1 MVQATIM
8 YLLGNNGDQIP
19 YVVAD
24 ASAIA
29 KGDVLELADNMVVTA
44 HGGNVDTP
52 VVGIAAHEKV
62 ANDGNTMISCIT
74 NCVARLTIKA
84 ATGTSLIGTHVS
96 MGNAAG
102 VVDVSSSLDEE
113 KGWSLGYA
121 LETGTAGQT
130 CAVRII
136 K

>member
-1 MVQATIM
+1 MVQAEIM
-8 YLLGNNGDQIP
+8 YLLGNNGDRIP

-62 ANDGNTMISCIT
+62 ANDGQVLISCIT
-74 NCVARLTIKA
+74 NCVAKLQILT

-102 VVDVSSSLDEE
+102 KIDVSLSLDEE

-121 LETGTAGQT
+121 LETGTADQY

>member
-1 MVQATIM
+1 MAQATIM
-8 YLLGNNGDQIP
+8 YLLGNNGDQVP

-62 ANDGNTMISCIT
+62 ANDGNVLISCIT

-84 ATGTSLIGTHVS
+84 ATGVATIGLPLS

-102 VVDVSSSLDEE
+102 VVDVHISLDEE

>member
-1 MVQATIM
+1 MAQATIM
-8 YLLGNNGDQIP
+8 YLLGNNGDQVP

-62 ANDGNTMISCIT
+62 ANDGQVMISCIT
-74 NCVARLTIKA
+74 NCVAKLTILT

-96 MGNAAG
+96 MGATAG
-102 VVDVSSSLDEE
+102 QVDVSLSLDEE
-113 KGWSLGYA
+113 KGWSLDYA
-121 LETGTAGQT
+121 LETGTADQT